1 MALGPVI
8 QGLVALSTVIAKNFA
23 RIKKMKDTKERAEL
37 VKKTD
42 KDLQDLDRQAG
53 NVRLKQSDA
62 TKFIDDL
69 EGQKASELQNYANRI
84 SNELQPFRRKQDK
97 KKQLELLAKLKKKY
111 PGSNDID

>member
-1 MALGPVI
+1 
-8 QGLVALSTVIAKNFA
+8 
-23 RIKKMKDTKERAEL
+23 MKDTKERAEL
-37 VKKTD
+37 VKNTD
-42 KDLQDLDRQAG
+42 KALQDLDRQAG
-53 NVRLKQSDA
+53 NIRLKQSDA

-84 SNELQPFRRKQDK
+84 SNELQPFRPKQDK

>member
-42 KDLQDLDRQAG
+42 KDLQTTMAAESSRSGETQM
-53 NVRLKQSDA
+53 
-62 TKFIDDL
+62 
-69 EGQKASELQNYANRI
+69 
-84 SNELQPFRRKQDK
+84 
-97 KKQLELLAKLKKKY
+97 
-111 PGSNDID
+111 

>member
-8 QGLVALSTVIAKNFA
+8 KGLIALSTVIGKNFA
-23 RIKKMKDTKERAEL
+23 KIKKMKDTKERAEL

-53 NVRLKQSDA
+53 NIRLNQSDA

-69 EGQKASELQNYANRI
+69 EGQRLLSYKTTPTVSVTNYNHSDQNRI
-84 SNELQPFRRKQDK
+84 KKSNL
-97 KKQLELLAKLKKKY
+97 
-111 PGSNDID
+111 SC

>member
-8 QGLVALSTVIAKNFA
+8 QGLVSLSSVIARNFA

-84 SNELQPFRRKQDK
+84 SNELQPFRPKQDK

>member
-8 QGLVALSTVIAKNFA
+8 KGLIALSTVIGKNFA
-23 RIKKMKDTKERAEL
+23 KIKKMKDTKERAEL

-53 NVRLKQSDA
+53 NIKLNQSDA

-84 SNELQPFRRKQDK
+84 SNELQPFRPKQDK

>member
-8 QGLVALSTVIAKNFA
+8 KGLVALSSVIARNFA

-53 NVRLKQSDA
+53 NIRLKQSDA
-62 TKFIDDL
+62 TKFADDL

-84 SNELQPFRRKQDK
+84 SNELQPFRPKQDK

>member
-8 QGLVALSTVIAKNFA
+8 KGLIALSTVIGKNFA
-23 RIKKMKDTKERAEL
+23 KIKKMKDTKERAEL

-53 NVRLKQSDA
+53 NIRLNQSDA

-69 EGQKASELQNYANRI
+69 EGQKA
-84 SNELQPFRRKQDK
+84 
-97 KKQLELLAKLKKKY
+97 
-111 PGSNDID
+111 

>member
-8 QGLVALSTVIAKNFA
+8 KGLVALSSVIARNFA

-84 SNELQPFRRKQDK
+84 SNELQPFRPKQDK